1 MYFISL
7 FIEQSG
13 FLMERR
19 EFWMN
24 GVISLKNKIY
34 SIWSCV
40 LSILGFLFIAM
51 SYNIVPPNNVIKFL
65 LFGGIG
71 ILVLSIILS
80 FIAIKRRENGK
91 LRYFTL
97 WFIPLVVV
105 IVTIVPIILMA
116 IFGFNEP

>member
-1 MYFISL
+1 M
-7 FIEQSG
+7 G
-13 FLMERR
+13 
-19 EFWMN
+19 
-24 GVISLKNKIY
+24 LKNKIY

-40 LSILGFLFIAM
+40 LSVLGFLFIAM
-51 SYNIVPPNNVIKFL
+51 SYNIVPPNEIIKFL
-65 LFGGIG
+65 FFGGIG

-97 WFIPLVVV
+97 WFIPFVLVM
-105 IVTIVPIILMA
+105 VTMVPIILMA